1 MKLFAVPDPC
11 GVPRRLLERVHLRS
25 QEPPRRL
32 LRLLQAGTELFIVL
46 LLQGRR
52 DVLQPDVPRLQHRGG
67 VGVSKRRRRG
77 AGRPQ
82 LGRVQVAEGGLLQQ
96 DTAGELVQA
105 RVRVENTEF
114 RTKNKFSSFFKKK
127 NLVEISANRSGR
139 VKNRK
144 SESTFELIYLK
155 FAFFNAPKSP
165 KCTEL

>member
-1 MKLFAVPDPC
+1 MVQCPCSVPPFKEKLVAVPDPRR
-11 GVPRRLLERVHLRS
+11 VPRRLLERVHLRG

-32 LRLLQAGTELFIVL
+32 LSLLQAGLELLFVL
-46 LLQGRR
+46 VQGRR
-52 DVLQPDVPRLQHRGG
+52 DVLQPDIPRLQHRGR

-155 FAFFNAPKSP
+155 FAFF
-165 KCTEL
+165 